1 MAEGDRWETSA
12 KCKVC
17 GWYAARLL
25 RSKALKGDCPYCGA
39 YKSLEPV

>member
-25 RSKALKGDCPYCGA
+25 RSKALKGDCPRDRDWETE
-39 YKSLEPV
+39 L